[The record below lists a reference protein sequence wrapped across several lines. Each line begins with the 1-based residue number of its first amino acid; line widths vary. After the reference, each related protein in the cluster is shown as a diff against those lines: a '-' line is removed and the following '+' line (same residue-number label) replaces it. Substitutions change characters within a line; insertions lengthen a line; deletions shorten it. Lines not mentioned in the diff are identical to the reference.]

1 MFKGRELVNITFAR
15 LTKTNSGRSLSD
27 TVFKTI
33 IESTGSS
40 KLSSTVINVSKSGSF
55 SVGPNNM
62 GNPGI

>member
-40 KLSSTVINVSKSGSF
+40 KLSSTTMSISKSSSY

-62 GNPGI
+62 GTPGI

>member
-1 MFKGRELVNITFAR
+1 MFGPLKFITFAR
-15 LTKTNSGRSLSD
+15 LTPTTNSGRSLSD

-40 KLSSTVINVSKSGSF
+40 KLSSTTMSISKSSSY

-62 GNPGI
+62 GTPGI